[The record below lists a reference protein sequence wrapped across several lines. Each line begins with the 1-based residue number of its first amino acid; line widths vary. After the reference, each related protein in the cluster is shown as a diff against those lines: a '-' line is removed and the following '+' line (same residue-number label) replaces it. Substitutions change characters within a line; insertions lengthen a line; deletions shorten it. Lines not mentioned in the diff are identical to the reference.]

1 MNRSSKWSTWVLCA
15 VGLGVALIAVGC
27 GTTSSSSTSAQM
39 RILHLSPGEP
49 NLDLLLDSKTVSS
62 GITYGAPTAFVT
74 VTSGNHEL
82 KVKQSNTTNDLYDIL
97 KEPFTAGT
105 SYTYLIVGN
114 APNAVGQKLAD
125 DHANPDS
132 GKFKIRVIN
141 GSPDSGPVD
150 VYIVTPGATTGK
162 DCQHSPNPA
171 IQPTIAGLASL
182 GSSTYQSLPSG
193 LYEIAITAPGVTDK
207 CLLPIV
213 QQSFSNAQ
221 NRTFVLYNAIPNTN
235 GLYTSQILTDLN

>member
-15 VGLGVALIAVGC
+15 VGLGAALIAVGC
-27 GTTSSSSTSAQM
+27 GTTSSSSTNAQM

-62 GITYGAPTAFVT
+62 GIAYGAPTAFVT
-74 VTSGNHEL
+74 VTGGPHEL

-125 DHANPDS
+125 DHAKADS

-141 GSPDSGPVD
+141 ASPDSGPVD
-150 VYIVTPGATTGK
+150 VYIVTSGTDITDTTVK
-162 DCQHSPNPA
+162 
-171 IQPTIAGLASL
+171 PTAANIASL
-182 GSSTYQSLPSG
+182 GHSDYQILPSG
-193 LYEIAITAPGVTDK
+193 AYQIWITSLGSRTNI
-207 CLLPIV
+207 LLDGGTP
-213 QQSFSNAQ
+213 SFSNLQ
-221 NRTFVLYNAIPNTN
+221 NRTLLMYNAIPNTN

>member
-1 MNRSSKWSTWVLCA
+1 MCA
-15 VGLGVALIAVGC
+15 VGLGAALIAVGC
-27 GTTSSSSTSAQM
+27 GTTSSKSADTQM

-49 NLDLLLDSKTVSS
+49 NLDLLIDSKTVSS
-62 GITYGAPTAFVT
+62 GIAYGAPTAFVT

-114 APNAVGQKLAD
+114 APNAVGQKLTD
-125 DHANPDS
+125 DHSKADS

-162 DCQHSPNPA
+162 DCQNSPNPA
-171 IQPTIAGLASL
+171 IKPTIAGLASL

-193 LYEIAITAPGVTDK
+193 LYEIAIAAQGVTDK

-235 GLYTSQILTDLN
+235 GLYTSQMLTDLN

>member
-15 VGLGVALIAVGC
+15 IGLGAALIAVGC
-27 GTTSSSSTSAQM
+27 GTTSSKSADTQM

-49 NLDLLLDSKTVSS
+49 NLDLLIDSKTVSS
-62 GITYGAPTAFVT
+62 GIAYGAPTAFVT

-114 APNAVGQKLAD
+114 APNAVGQKLTD
-125 DHANPDS
+125 DHSKADS

-162 DCQHSPNPA
+162 DCQNSPNPA
-171 IQPTIAGLASL
+171 IKPTIAGLASL

-193 LYEIAITAPGVTDK
+193 LYEIAIAAQGVTDK
-207 CLLPIV
+207 CLLPII

-235 GLYTSQILTDLN
+235 GLYTSQMLTDLN

>member
-15 VGLGVALIAVGC
+15 VGLGAALIAVGC
-27 GTTSSSSTSAQM
+27 GTTSSKSADTQM

-49 NLDLLLDSKTVSS
+49 NLDLLIDSKTVSS
-62 GITYGAPTAFVT
+62 GIAYGAPTAFVT

-114 APNAVGQKLAD
+114 APNAVGQKLTD
-125 DHANPDS
+125 DHSKADS

-162 DCQHSPNPA
+162 DCQNSPNPA
-171 IQPTIAGLASL
+171 IKPTIAGLASL

-193 LYEIAITAPGVTDK
+193 LYEIAIAAQGVTDK
-207 CLLPIV
+207 CLLPII

-235 GLYTSQILTDLN
+235 GLYTSQMLTDLN